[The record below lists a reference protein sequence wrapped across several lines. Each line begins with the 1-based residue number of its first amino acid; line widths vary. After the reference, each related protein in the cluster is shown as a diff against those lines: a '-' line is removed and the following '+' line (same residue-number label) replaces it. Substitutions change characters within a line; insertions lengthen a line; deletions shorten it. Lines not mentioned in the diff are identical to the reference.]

1 MSRRLHTRDPFEYE
15 FTVDGELSER
25 ALAAFPEL
33 RAEVDRQQIATKLTG
48 ELPDTAAARGVI
60 ARLDQLGLT
69 LLSFRRFP

>member
-1 MSRRLHTRDPFEYE
+1 MRDPFEYE

-48 ELPDTAAARGVI
+48 ELPDIAAARGVI

>member
-1 MSRRLHTRDPFEYE
+1 MRDPFEYE

-48 ELPDTAAARGVI
+48 ELPDTAAAARGVI